1 MAHDGTLH
9 DDAPIQYIPDGQQ
22 GFSPSQI
29 FGDDVPPEIRQA
41 IDEKAF
47 AEEKEKKGVYWGK
60 IPYPSFYDGAVPV
73 DEDYK
78 KQKYGER
85 IVYSQDEASTKFLSL
100 FDNEAA
106 VNDMATDLWKLGFGD
121 ARVRSMPNYFESAG
135 MNAVVAYNASETKG
149 DLSLTEW
156 IGLRASESKRGEPP
170 WNPDGS
176 PKESGAYTGPVRTIS
191 SSVMDDRDV
200 EVTLNKLATDMLG
213 RNLTKKE
220 LNKYSQRFKKQDA
233 LPQVNVRTP
242 NGPGQVTSVTQ
253 ERQSRESIGKDIL
266 RSNDDYATNT
276 INTDVMDIMAQR
288 LGL

>member
-9 DDAPIQYIPDGQQ
+9 DAPIQYIPKGQQ
-22 GFSPSQI
+22 GFSTSEI
-29 FGDDVPPEIRQA
+29 FSGDVPPEILKA
-41 IDEKAF
+41 IDDKADLE
-47 AEEKEKKGVYWGK
+47 AKEKTGVYWGSV
-60 IPYPSFYDGAVPV
+60 PYPAFEGPYNPNTEEGAG
-73 DEDYK
+73 
-78 KQKYGER
+78 YGKR
-85 IVYSQDEASTKFLSL
+85 IIYSQDEASTKFLSL
-100 FDNEAA
+100 FDNKAA
-106 VNDMATDLWKLGFGD
+106 VNDMATDLWKLGLGD
-121 ARVRSMPNYFESAG
+121 ARVRSMPNYFEAAG
-135 MNAVVAYNASETKG
+135 MNAVLAYNASETKG
-149 DLSLTEW
+149 DLSLTDW

-176 PKESGAYTGPVRTIS
+176 PKESGGGYTGPVRTIS

-200 EVTLNKLATDMLG
+200 EVTLNELATDMLG

-253 ERQSRESIGKDIL
+253 ESQTRESIGEDIL
-266 RSNDDYATNT
+266 RSNDDYVTNT